1 LIDFCD
7 KRIKKMV
14 RKLIEEEIVLLYFKK
29 KGKMN
34 LTLIFSIIFAFLV
47 ISCQSQSSST
57 SEATTASGDL
67 ATTTEL
73 PTDRTTSVAQPEGS
87 TESPGPTNSPGPTQ
101 STLEPAT
108 QGGSSQNPTVPTTV
122 APTVPTTEAPT
133 TTQADVWAEFDLDCN
148 TTANYCVYKINAP
161 QIDAATYNEDSSKL
175 QTEKDVYLGLSSKA
189 YYDSSSFFANEV
201 YQNYQNVQELVQNLT
216 MQMQALR
223 DTVDEALADVQN
235 QTAYISDALQN
246 IKATYSNLT
255 TCYYQRCALVTPPPI
270 TTTTTPRPTTSDMCS
285 GYSCVTPSEVENN
298 GTCLIISG
306 KPTCQ
311 CPGNLDQ
318 KNNCAQVGCYSPF
331 TGSDGTVPGPFWS
344 PGFTGSTPVSYGKNL
359 NCFYRITS
367 KDNVKIT
374 VKAINLDPTSQ
385 IFINN
390 VAVPPIKNAIDLEN
404 YIDTK
409 MVKTNTKALT
419 MRFVS
424 KNVPTS
430 GGPYYVDWNVIK
442 HP

>member
-1 LIDFCD
+1 
-7 KRIKKMV
+7 
-14 RKLIEEEIVLLYFKK
+14 LYCCISK

-47 ISCQSQSSST
+47 ISCQSQSPST
-57 SEATTASGDL
+57 SEATTSSSDL
-67 ATTTEL
+67 TTTTEL
-73 PTDRTTSVAQPEGS
+73 SADGTTSVAEPAGS
-87 TESPGPTNSPGPTQ
+87 TASPGPTNSPGPTQ

-175 QTEKDVYLGLSSKA
+175 QTEKDVYLGLSSQA
-189 YYDSSSFFANEV
+189 YYDSSSFFANKV

-246 IKATYSNLT
+246 IKTIYSNLT

-318 KNNCAQVGCYSPF
+318 KNNCEQVGCYSSF
-331 TGSDGTVPGPFWS
+331 TGLTDGTVPGPFWS
-344 PGFTGSTPVSYGKNL
+344 PGYTGSTPVSYGKNL
-359 NCFYRITS
+359 NCIYKIS
-367 KDNVKIT
+367 SQNSLKIT
-374 VKAINLDPTSQ
+374 VNSINIDPTAQLLVNGKAIPPSLK
-385 IFINN
+385 N
-390 VAVPPIKNAIDLEN
+390 VTQLNG
-404 YIDTK
+404 YIDGILKSTTK
-409 MVKTNTKALT
+409 TVTLKFVTKT
-419 MRFVS
+419 
-424 KNVPTS
+424 VPTS
-430 GGPYYVDWNVIK
+430 GGPYYIDWNVVK
-442 HP
+442 YP